1 MRVTLKLYATL
12 SDRLPPG
19 TQHNTLVL
27 EVPEATTPAQLIERQ
42 QLPLEMVHLVLRN
55 GVYLNREERSQVDL
69 QEDDVLAIWP
79 PIAGG

>member
-19 TQHNTLVL
+19 TQHNALIL
-27 EVPEATTPAQLIERQ
+27 DVPEETTPAELIAQ
-42 QLPLEMVHLVLRN
+42 HNLPQEMVHLVLRN
-55 GVYLNREERSQVDL
+55 GVYLNREERSTTGLKENDI
-69 QEDDVLAIWP
+69 LAIWP

>member
-19 TQHNTLVL
+19 TQQNALIL
-27 EVPEATTPAQLIERQ
+27 DVPEETTPAQLIEQ
-42 QLPLEMVHLVLRN
+42 HKLPLEMVHLVLRN
-55 GVYLNREERSQVDL
+55 GVYLNKDERSRTSLKENDI
-69 QEDDVLAIWP
+69 LAIWP